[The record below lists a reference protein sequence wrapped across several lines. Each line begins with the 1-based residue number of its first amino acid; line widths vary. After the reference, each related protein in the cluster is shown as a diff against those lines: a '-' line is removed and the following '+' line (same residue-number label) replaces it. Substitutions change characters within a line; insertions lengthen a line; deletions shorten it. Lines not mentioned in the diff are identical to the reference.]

1 MKYTIRKGSIAWFVV
16 RFSGAIAFVLCLCLF
31 SIS

>member
-16 RFSGAIAFVLCLCLF
+16 RFSGSIAFALCLCLL
-31 SIS
+31 SVG